1 MDDLV
6 KDESVKA
13 DLCRKNLFLANY
25 IKMAR
30 SYSRKKGKSGSTR
43 PISDK
48 APEWANKDVKSIKEL
63 IVEMAKS
70 GKTSSQIGMILRDS
84 HAVPDVRAMAGST
97 VGVIIKEA
105 GLKREIPDD
114 LLALIKRDIDLAKH
128 LETNKKDMTAKR
140 GQQLTLSKINRLV
153 SYYKS
158 TEILPQEWAYDRAKA
173 VQWII

>member
-1 MDDLV
+1 M
-6 KDESVKA
+6 KA
-13 DLCRKNLFLANY
+13 DLCRKRLFLASVS
-25 IKMAR
+25 KMAR

-43 PISDK
+43 PISDN
-48 APEWANKDVKSIKEL
+48 APEWANKDVKSVKEL

-128 LETNKKDMTAKR
+128 LETNKKKAQKVNCLLHLILCMRNRIPNRKKLF
-140 GQQLTLSKINRLV
+140 GVYLTLQRCI
-153 SYYKS
+153 Y
-158 TEILPQEWAYDRAKA
+158 PF
-173 VQWII
+173 